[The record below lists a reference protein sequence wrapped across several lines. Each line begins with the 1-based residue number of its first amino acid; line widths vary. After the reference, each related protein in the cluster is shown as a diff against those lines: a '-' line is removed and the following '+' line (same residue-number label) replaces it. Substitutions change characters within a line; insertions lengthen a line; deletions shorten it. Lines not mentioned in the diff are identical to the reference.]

1 MEICFFIGLMYNN
14 KKEEEKIM
22 KKVKGLI
29 IYTAVVIGGSFLFRH
44 SQWLENFLFLGIVSL
59 GLVIIV
65 LLNTGI
71 VFDTDRNEAN
81 LQTDYRGK
89 MKEKQKK
96 INAMSYGTIFTYL
109 YLLVP
114 FLIAMSLFVR

>member
-1 MEICFFIGLMYNN
+1 
-14 KKEEEKIM
+14 M

-29 IYTAVVIGGSFLFRH
+29 IYTAVVIGDSFLFRH

>member
-1 MEICFFIGLMYNN
+1 
-14 KKEEEKIM
+14 M
-22 KKVKGLI
+22 KKAKGLT
-29 IYTAVVIGGSFLFRH
+29 IYTAVIIGGSFLFRH
-44 SQWLENFLFLGIVSL
+44 SQWLEKFLFLSVVFL

-71 VFDTDRNEAN
+71 VFDGNENETDIQRD
-81 LQTDYRGK
+81 QRGK

-114 FLIAMSLFVR
+114 FLIAMCLFVR